1 MSHDII
7 NKLIT
12 IMGNTVLREIITKIR
27 GLAPGWYAVI
37 GDEATDEQYSEQLN
51 VSIRYV
57 DDDYTINEDP
67 ICMFTRYMYVCRDYL
82 RVMKDILLR
91 CSIPLSL
98 CHGQAYDRAAIMK
111 GMWQQG

>member
-1 MSHDII
+1 MLSAWSEVTDSAGLKHWAEAGKYMSHDII

-12 IMGNTVLREIITKIR
+12 IMGNTVLREILTTIR

-37 GDEATDEQYSEQLN
+37 GDEATDVQYSEQLD
-51 VSIRYV
+51 VSVRYV

-82 RVMKDILLR
+82 
-91 CSIPLSL
+91 LSN
-98 CHGQAYDRAAIMK
+98 
-111 GMWQQG
+111 